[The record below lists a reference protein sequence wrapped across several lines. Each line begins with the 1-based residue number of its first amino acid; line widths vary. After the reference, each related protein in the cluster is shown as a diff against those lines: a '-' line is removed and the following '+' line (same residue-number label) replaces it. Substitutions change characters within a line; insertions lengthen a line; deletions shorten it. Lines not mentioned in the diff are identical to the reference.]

1 MEDLDPPHTHTCDD
15 CGARYTPNDDI
26 SREEGFH
33 LSARAR
39 YETYAST
46 RCYGCHLGIGPITAE
61 RSAPSAR

>member
-46 RCYGCHLGIGPITAE
+46 RCYGCHLGVGPSTAE